1 MANRSYLY
9 SLTNRPTS
17 YTDRP
22 ETISGVSEWNYDI
35 PFMYRLLMSG
45 DPQLCASLISDGLED
60 DEETGQKGKLYA
72 ISGRFEPGF
81 ARVKR
86 LIDIVRYLAAQAP
99 LPAPAPA
106 APPVVAAAPKATS
119 LVDRLKGWF
128 SPPAASPK
136 APPAAVSP
144 ASATPATGSTL
155 LPKWLDETLAFLEAH
170 RNEHLLL
177 ETIELDTMYES
188 EEAPLR
194 ACVEKELAR
203 CQQAGAALDAL
214 PQDIAAAAQLLR
226 EAGATQQAAPLDAF
240 FGLRFDDDCDSTRT
254 RATEYPLG
262 LQWSEILYFGLFN
275 RAEFEEATRGD
286 AAAA

>member
-9 SLTNRPTS
+9 SLTNRPAA

-22 ETISGVSEWNYDI
+22 ETISGISEWNYDI

-45 DPQLCASLISDGLED
+45 DPQLCASLISDGLD
-60 DEETGQKGKLYA
+60 SDEGDEKVRLYA

-81 ARVKR
+81 VRVKR
-86 LIDIVRYLAAQAP
+86 LIDIMRYLAAQAP
-99 LPAPAPA
+99 VPAPAPA
-106 APPVVAAAPKATS
+106 VTPVVAAPKATS

-128 SPPAASPK
+128 SPSAAPK
-136 APPAAVSP
+136 APPAAAAP
-144 ASATPATGSTL
+144 AAATPATGSTQ
-155 LPKWLDETLAFLEAH
+155 LPGWLDETLAFLEAH

-177 ETIELDTMYES
+177 ETVELDTMTES

-214 PQDIAAAAQLLR
+214 PQDIAAAAQVLR
-226 EAGATQQAAPLDAF
+226 EAGAKKQATPLDAF
-240 FGLRFDDDCDSTRT
+240 FGLRFDDDCDSTRS

-262 LQWSEILYFGLFN
+262 LQWYDVLYFGLLN
-275 RAEFEEATRGD
+275 RAEFEAATRGD